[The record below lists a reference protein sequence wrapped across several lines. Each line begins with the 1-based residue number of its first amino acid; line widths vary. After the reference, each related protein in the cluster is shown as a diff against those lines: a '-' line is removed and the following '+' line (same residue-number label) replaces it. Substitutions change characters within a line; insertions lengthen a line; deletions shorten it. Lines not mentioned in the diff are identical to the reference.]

1 MLLRYNILPI
11 LWALFILILSL
22 ISGDSIPDVN
32 VWDWISIDKLAHAFM
47 YGTLVFLLTTGLK
60 RQYSN
65 GWLRYYAK
73 STAFWI
79 GMFYGLLLEIMQLLM
94 NMDRYFEIGD
104 IIANTIGCILGI
116 IGFVVIYGKEL
127 SR

>member
-1 MLLRYNILPI
+1 M
-11 LWALFILILSL
+11 WAVFILILSL
-22 ISGDSIPDVN
+22 VSNKSLPEVSLWEW
-32 VWDWISIDKLAHAFM
+32 VSVDKLAHVFM
-47 YGTLVFLLTTGLK
+47 YGMLVFLLTTGLK

-79 GMFYGLLLEIMQLLM
+79 GMFYGLLLEIMQLLISL
-94 NMDRYFEIGD
+94 DRSFEVGD
-104 IIANTIGCILGI
+104 IIANSVGCILGVF
-116 IGFVVIYGKEL
+116 GFMLIYGKEL

>member
-1 MLLRYNILPI
+1 MILRYNILPI
-11 LWALFILILSL
+11 LWAVFILILSL
-22 ISGDSIPDVN
+22 VSGKNLPEVSLWEWVS
-32 VWDWISIDKLAHAFM
+32 VDKLAHAFM
-47 YGTLVFLLTTGLK
+47 YGMLVFLLTTGLK

-79 GMFYGLLLEIMQLLM
+79 GMFYGLLLEIMQLLISF
-94 NMDRYFEIGD
+94 DRSFEVGD
-104 IIANTIGCILGI
+104 IVANSVGCVLGI
-116 IGFVVIYGKEL
+116 FGFMLIYGKEL

>member
-1 MLLRYNILPI
+1 MILRYNILPI
-11 LWALFILILSL
+11 LWAVFILILSL
-22 ISGDSIPDVN
+22 ISGENIPEVSFWE
-32 VWDWISIDKLAHAFM
+32 VLSIDKVAHVFM
-47 YGTLVFLLTTGLK
+47 YGMLVFLLTTGLK

-79 GMFYGLLLEIMQLLM
+79 GMFYGLLLEIMQLLLCS
-94 NMDRYFEIGD
+94 DRFFEMGD
-104 IIANTIGCILGI
+104 IIANSIGCLIGI
-116 IGFVVIYGKEL
+116 IGFMLIFGKEL